1 MDYISNWRQASRIN
15 KGIEMECN
23 ECAVV
28 SFSDRLHKVEI
39 ESSRMMEA
47 LEGIK
52 SNTDELVNFSRQ
64 QVRMEERQI
73 AHGQSLDR
81 AFEAIKQ
88 CHDDSNKR
96 LELIEQEIPTLVLAR
111 KCVFGS
117 VVWLVGMTG
126 AMAWAL
132 IFK

>member
-1 MDYISNWRQASRIN
+1 MS
-15 KGIEMECN
+15 CN
-23 ECAVV
+23 ECVAVA
-28 SFSDRLHKVEI
+28 FTDRLHKVEI

-47 LEGIK
+47 LEGIRQ
-52 SNTDELVNFSRQ
+52 NTDELVTFSRQ
-64 QVRMEERQI
+64 QVRMEERQLE
-73 AHGQSLDR
+73 HGKSLER
-81 AFEAIKQ
+81 AFDAIKM

-96 LELIEQEIPTLVLAR
+96 LDKIEDEIPTLLLAR

-117 VVWLVGMTG
+117 IVWLVAMTG

>member
-1 MDYISNWRQASRIN
+1 
-15 KGIEMECN
+15 MECSDCVAN
-23 ECAVV
+23 TLV
-28 SFSDRLHKVEI
+28 DRLHKVEI
-39 ESSRMMEA
+39 ESSRMMDA

-52 SNTDELVNFSRQ
+52 KNTDELVNFSRQ

-73 AHGQSLDR
+73 EHGKELER
-81 AFEAIKQ
+81 AFDSIKLCSQ
-88 CHDDSNKR
+88 DSNER
-96 LELIEQEIPTLVLAR
+96 LERIETEMPTLVLAR

-117 VVWLVGMTG
+117 IVWIVTMTG